1 MKITTKQ
8 INNAIENGYQVEVI
22 INGESYELDKLEDFT
37 DGVKFAAAILEDRR
51 ARSNSLFEGYKTIA
65 KKSKPVTK
73 KACEIN
79 AAKNK
84 EIADSCKFLEDI
96 ITGASFKYWL
106 EDYKGGKLWHLKKDG
121 V

>member
-22 INGESYELDKLEDFT
+22 INGESYELDRLEDFT

-51 ARSNSLFEGYKTIA
+51 ARLNSLFEAYKTR
-65 KKSKPVTK
+65 KPTTR
-73 KACEIN
+73 KAEEIN

-84 EIADSCKFLEDI
+84 EVADGCKLLEDI
-96 ITGASFKYWL
+96 ITRAGFKYWL
-106 EDYKGGKLWHLKKDG
+106 EDYKGGKLWKLKDG

>member
-22 INGESYELDKLEDFT
+22 INGEYYELDKLEDFT

-51 ARSNSLFEGYKTIA
+51 ARSNSLFEAYKTR
-65 KKSKPVTK
+65 KPTTR
-73 KACEIN
+73 KAEEIN

-84 EIADSCKFLEDI
+84 EVADGCKLLEDI
-96 ITGASFKYWL
+96 ITGAAFKYWI